1 MDFLLIALLTLING
15 AFAMSEMALTAAK
28 KVRLTAMAESGDDGA
43 KAALQLADNP
53 TVMLSTVQIGITSIG
68 MLNGIVGEAAFS
80 DDFQQFLMSFG
91 LAQAWASPIATT
103 FVVVTITFITLIF
116 GELVPKR
123 IGWAYPEAVA
133 RAVAKP
139 MMWLAKAAGPFVKL
153 LALCTQGVLK
163 LLRIRTDQVQSVT
176 EEELSASLDEGLDA
190 GVIEE
195 HERQMVQ
202 NLFHLDDRPL
212 ISIMIPRTDIVWLE
226 ANATVEEAL
235 RTAGG
240 SHDANSKTSHS
251 WYPVC
256 QGGLEN
262 IVGIVSVARLL
273 RQQTGNTGQQV
284 GELTSPAVFIPE
296 TLSGMELLEQFKL
309 QSARLVFVVDE
320 YGVCQGLLTPRDLLE
335 AITGE
340 LKPQVAGD
348 AWATREADGS
358 WLLDGLMPIAELK
371 SRLEIEGVFPD
382 EDESHYNT
390 LAGLLMAV
398 AGHLPQQAE
407 QIETTG
413 WRFEIMALE
422 GRRVDRVRARKMTAI
437 QQAQSLQNQ

>member
-1 MDFLLIALLTLING
+1 MDFLLIAILTLING

-43 KAALQLADNP
+43 KAALELADKP
-53 TVMLSTVQIGITSIG
+53 TTMLSTVQIGITSIG

-80 DDFQQFLMSFG
+80 QGVQEFLMNLGVS
-91 LAQAWASPIATT
+91 AKIAAPSATT
-103 FVVVTITFITLIF
+103 FVVIVITFITLIF

-133 RAVAKP
+133 RVVAKP
-139 MMWLAKAAGPFVKL
+139 MMWLAKAASPFVKL
-153 LALCTQGVLK
+153 LTVTTQGVLK
-163 LLRIRTDQVQSVT
+163 LLRIRTDQVQAVT
-176 EEELSASLDEGLDA
+176 EAELDASLDEGMNA

-212 ISIMIPRTDIVWLE
+212 ISIMVPRSDIEWLE
-226 ANATVEEAL
+226 ADATVEQAL
-235 RTAGG
+235 RKAGG
-240 SHDANSKTSHS
+240 TNDPNSKTSHS

-256 QGGLEN
+256 QGGLDN

-284 GELTSPAVFIPE
+284 GALASPAVFIPE
-296 TLSGMELLEQFKL
+296 TLSGMELLEQFKQ
-309 QSARLVFVVDE
+309 QSARLIFVVDE

-340 LKPQVAGD
+340 LKPQVAAD
-348 AWATREADGS
+348 AWAMREPDGV
-358 WLLDGLMPIAELK
+358 WKLDGLMPIAELK
-371 SRLEIEGVFPD
+371 SRLGVDDELPD
-382 EDESHYNT
+382 EEEGHYNT

-398 AGHLPQQAE
+398 AGHLPQQGEA
-407 QIETTG
+407 IEAGG
-413 WRFEIMALE
+413 WRFEVLALE
-422 GRRVDRVRARKMTAI
+422 GRRVERVRARRVVA
-437 QQAQSLQNQ
+437 S

>member
-1 MDFLLIALLTLING
+1 MDFLLIAILTLING

-43 KAALQLADNP
+43 KAALELADKP
-53 TVMLSTVQIGITSIG
+53 TTMLSTVQIGITSIG
-68 MLNGIVGEAAFS
+68 MLNGIVGEAAFA
-80 DDFQQFLMSFG
+80 DNVRDLLMNWG
-91 LAQAWASPIATT
+91 LSAAVAAPSATT
-103 FVVVTITFITLIF
+103 FVVIVITFVTLIF

-133 RAVAKP
+133 RVVAKP
-139 MMWLAKAAGPFVKL
+139 MIWLAKAASPFVKL
-153 LALCTQGVLK
+153 LTVTTQGVLK
-163 LLRIRTDQVQSVT
+163 LLRIRTDQSRSVT
-176 EEELSASLDEGLDA
+176 EEELDASLDEGLQA

-212 ISIMIPRTDIVWLE
+212 ISIMIPRGDIEWFE
-226 ANATVEEAL
+226 ADATVEQAL
-235 RTAGG
+235 RKAGG
-240 SHDANSKTSHS
+240 SHDSNSKTSHS

-256 QGGLEN
+256 QGGLDN

-273 RQQTGNTGQQV
+273 RQQTGSTGQKV
-284 GELTSPAVFIPE
+284 GELATPAVFIPE
-296 TLSGMELLEQFKL
+296 TLSGMELLEQFRQ

-340 LKPQVAGD
+340 LKPQVAAD
-348 AWATREADGS
+348 AWATRESDGL
-358 WLLDGLMPIAELK
+358 WQLDGLMPIAELK
-371 SRLEIEGVFPD
+371 SRLAMDDDLPD
-382 EDESHYNT
+382 EEAGHYNT

-398 AGHLPQQAE
+398 AGHLPAQHEA
-407 QIETTG
+407 IEANG
-413 WRFEIMALE
+413 WRFEVLALE
-422 GRRVDRVRARKMTAI
+422 GRRVDRVRARKLP
-437 QQAQSLQNQ
+437 SLSNS

>member
-1 MDFLLIALLTLING
+1 MDFLLIAILTLING

-28 KVRLTAMAESGDDGA
+28 KVRLTAMAESGDSGA
-43 KAALQLADNP
+43 KAALELADNP

-68 MLNGIVGEAAFS
+68 MLNGIVGEAAFA
-80 DDFQQFLMSFG
+80 DDFRQFLMSFG
-91 LAQAWASPIATT
+91 LAPSWASPIATT
-103 FVVVTITFITLIF
+103 IVVVAITFITLIF

-123 IGWAYPEAVA
+123 IAWAYPEAVS

-139 MMWLAKAAGPFVKL
+139 MIWLSKLASPFVKL
-153 LALCTQGVLK
+153 LTITTQGVLK
-163 LLRIRTDQVQSVT
+163 LLRIRTDQERGVT
-176 EEELSASLDEGLDA
+176 EEELAASLDEGLDA
-190 GVIEE
+190 GLIEE

-226 ANATVEEAL
+226 ADSTVEQAL
-235 RTAGG
+235 RKAGG
-240 SHDANSKTSHS
+240 SNDPLTKTSHS

-256 QGGLEN
+256 QGGLDN

-273 RQQTGNTGQQV
+273 RQQTGNTGQRV
-284 GELTSPAVFIPE
+284 GELATPAVFIPE
-296 TLSGMELLEQFKL
+296 TLTGMELLEQFKQ
-309 QSARLVFVVDE
+309 QSARVVFVVDE

-371 SRLEIEGVFPD
+371 SRLDIEDEFPD
-382 EDESHYNT
+382 ESESHYNT

-398 AGHLPQQAE
+398 AGHLPQKSE

-413 WRFEIMALE
+413 WRFEITALE
-422 GRRVDRVRARKMTAI
+422 GRRVERVRARKMSAL
-437 QQAQSLQNQ
+437 QHAQSLQN